1 MLKFFRRYRNWV
13 LAVGGSILMVA
24 FLLGSALSQLKN
36 ITPSPTIALITVKGK
51 VHKIKDKD
59 RQRAGMELEMF
70 KRAFGNML
78 DNLIDPLH
86 EYDDNDADKKPLDDP
101 IHWYLLKEQAIEA
114 GLMGGVGDARNWL
127 TQQAGFIV
135 QSNTSFNGNV
145 DLAYQQLLQNM
156 ASGAN
161 GRLNERDI
169 LLAVADFLAV
179 QRLLTSYHSSS
190 LPSDYRIQQFG
201 NLFLN
206 SANVRALLVDASNF
220 IDNEVEPTD
229 DAIQQHYKKYRNIE
243 PGEGEYGLGYRLPDR
258 AKFEYIKIDYQS
270 VLDQIKATGLDARLW
285 YEKHKDLIKLPTG
298 ITEPPSYDKVA
309 DAALDAYKRD
319 KVDLE
324 IDRIINAV
332 KAKLL
337 RSTRSLQRDGDYR
350 LLPADWVSK
359 RLSFTDL
366 RQSIQDEF
374 GVTVTYK
381 AIGDH
386 WVDIKTPT
394 DVGDINFA
402 QRPAGSQL
410 LRLSQVLESYREFGN
425 PQIVG
430 LQEGLADVV
439 PFRASDFRPILG
451 RNSRAGNLTDV
462 FFMRVTAIDPARPPK
477 SVDEVR
483 TEVVRDLKRIAAFNR
498 LKTQQEDWL
507 KRADAEGLEEL
518 TKSLSAR
525 TMGGRISHIDL
536 GALSTGEGFVP
547 ARIFGIGR
555 NRNLMNAILEKAA
568 AISDSDNGEMI
579 VGDVTDLPADKRTVV
594 SPIPEKL
601 GLAIARIDSI
611 TPITQGALLSVVNR
625 SITVKKND
633 VVTARYGFADLYA
646 AYELDNKI
654 PGINPFSFEAL
665 KKHYLY
671 VSKRNDSEDIPEEGV
686 TGKNETEN
694 QTDEEQTNGN

>member
-13 LAVGGSILMVA
+13 LAVGGSVLMVA

-36 ITPSPTIALITVKGK
+36 ITPSPTIAQITIKGK
-51 VHKIKDKD
+51 IHKIKDKD

-86 EYDDNDADKKPLDDP
+86 EYDDNDPDKKPLDDP

-135 QSNTSFNGNV
+135 QSNPSYNGNV

-156 ASGAN
+156 ANGAN

-179 QRLLTSYHSSS
+179 QRLMTSYHSSS
-190 LPSDYRIQQFG
+190 LPADYRIQQFG

-206 SANVRALLVDASNF
+206 SVIVRALLVDASNF

-229 DAIQQHYKKYRNIE
+229 DAIEQHYKKYRDIE

-270 VLDQIKATGLDARLW
+270 VLDQVKATGLDARLW
-285 YEKHKDLIKLPTG
+285 YEKNKDSIQRLPG
-298 ITEPPSYDKVA
+298 KTEPPTYDQVA

-337 RSTRSLQRDGDYR
+337 RSTRSLKRDGDYR
-350 LLPADWVSK
+350 DLPADWISK

-394 DVGDINFA
+394 DVGDIAFA

-410 LRLSQVLESYREFGN
+410 MRLSQVLESYREFGN
-425 PQIVG
+425 PQIAG

-451 RNSRAGNLTDV
+451 RNNRAGNLTDV

-483 TEVVRDLKRIAAFNR
+483 TEIVRDLKRIAAFNR

-507 KRADAEGLEEL
+507 KRVNTEGLEEL

-525 TMGGRISHIDL
+525 TMGGRITRLDL
-536 GALSTGEGFVP
+536 GALSTGEGFAP

-555 NRNLMNAILEKAA
+555 NKNLMNAILEKAA
-568 AISDSDNGEMI
+568 SISENGEVI

-601 GLAIARIDSI
+601 GLAIARIDTI

-625 SITVKKND
+625 SVTFKKSD
-633 VVTARYGFADLYA
+633 TVTAKYGFADLYA
-646 AYELDNKI
+646 AYELNNKT

-671 VSKRNDSEDIPEEGV
+671 VSKRDESADIPDEGL
-686 TGKNETEN
+686 TGKNETDN
-694 QTDEEQTNGN
+694 QTNEDQPTGN